1 MRKAYTL
8 SSILVLLVNV
18 LMAQSMPP
26 VQFSV
31 ERGFH
36 DTAFTLALSSDST
49 SATIRYT
56 FDGTAPTTVIGT
68 IYTEPISVNS
78 SSVIRAIAYTDL
90 DTSEVVTHSYL
101 FLSSVFHQFGIP
113 AGFPEKW
120 GEYEADY
127 EVAAAIADSTAY
139 RNMMIQ
145 SFDEFPVISLVTNQ
159 GFLFDDSLG
168 IYTNS
173 ERSGSEWERPV
184 SVEMMHSDGT
194 KGFQENAGLRIM
206 GGITRKA
213 EHYKKHSLRLL
224 FKSEYGA
231 KKLNYPVFGEAGED
245 KHNTLVLR
253 MIGQFNVTDHRAY
266 QAEKTQ
272 IFKDQFFRKLQE
284 KMEHTTVRGRFVH
297 VFLNGLYWGMYNL
310 TERPDAAYMEEYFGG
325 DKEDYDALN
334 ALKPVDG
341 DSLAWYEMIE
351 MVDAGLNIEENYQNI
366 QNYLDFDNF
375 FDYMLLN
382 HWGLNTDWDLNNW
395 YATRKREAGEKFRF
409 FSWDAEFTLAYFGAY
424 YQGTVCDQNLYP
436 YPRYLFHKLMDN
448 TNAYMKFADRVQCHC
463 FDDGILT
470 PENTI
475 NHYTQLS
482 EQTKN
487 IAVAETARW
496 GDMTGIQYTFNDHIK
511 PTTED
516 ILMNELPSRTDD
528 LITFYRLRGF
538 FPLLSGVEFSQ
549 NGGMILSTQ
558 SVFLTNPNVNGEIYY
573 TTDGTDPRMEDGSLS
588 PAAIHYTQ
596 PFQIADNVVD
606 IKARVFKLSTGL
618 MGNQWS
624 AMCPKR
630 FFVGQN
636 LHSLVINEINYHPD
650 SLCSS
655 GQGSELDYVE
665 VVNVGNH
672 AINLTD
678 CYFSQGVKY
687 TFPYGT
693 ILNTN
698 EYYVIAE
705 NVDSFAVYYGFKSDD
720 QYGGALS
727 NGGETIAINDPFH
740 RLIDSVALDDV
751 SPWDA
756 GPDGGGAS
764 LELLNPAWDNNNP
777 INWFRANYAC
787 EGTPGAA
794 NSRHCDFVEE
804 RVVINE
810 INYNSNNS
818 ADPGDWVE
826 LYNPMPYELN
836 LSGWQFFDEN
846 NGFTFPEGIT
856 LAADAYLVL
865 VEDSTM
871 FASIFP
877 NVSNYFGS
885 FGFNLSGGGER
896 ITILAD
902 AMCVA
907 DYVIYDDNAPWN
919 TMPDGTGATL
929 SLINTGFDNNLH
941 SSWIPSTYLNAPRGT
956 PGRTNG
962 LCPTT
967 TVAIPLDIC
976 SAEKVVLK
984 PDNLNEEI
992 TYKWIVNGDIANI
1005 IEANSLEVI
1014 WETGGNYTVQL
1025 LTQYYECSST
1035 QFLQI
1040 VVEECTPPL
1049 PSCVEIDLKV
1059 IILEGAYDVA
1069 ADSMKTKLNTVRKLL
1084 PVQTPTSNLVTP
1096 TPAEQPYGISPWNY
1110 TGTEGEDFTDA
1121 DYTEELVDWVL
1132 VSFRTEVEAAAEVSR
1147 TAALLLSNGNV
1158 DFVDRCALDLSQ
1170 NIDSVYAVVEHRN
1183 HIGVMTPYKIPI
1195 LNGVLTYDFTLQ
1207 DSYKDPT
1214 SYGQKQLAPDV
1225 WGMFCCDGNQQDIPS
1240 FDINGNDKT
1249 IWFDSNGFFDL
1260 YIPADYNMDGDIN
1273 GADKAIW
1280 VENNGISS
1288 RVPKY

>member
-1 MRKAYTL
+1 MRKAYIL
-8 SSILVLLVNV
+8 SSTLVFLVQA
-18 LMAQSMPP
+18 LIAQSMPP

-31 ERGFH
+31 ERGFYG
-36 DTAFTLALSSDST
+36 TAFTLALSSDST

-56 FDGTAPTTVIGT
+56 SDGTSPTTATST

-127 EVAAAIADSTAY
+127 EVAPAIADNAEY
-139 RNMMIQ
+139 RNMMLQ

-159 GFLFDDSLG
+159 DFLFDDSIG

-173 ERSGSEWERPV
+173 EESGIEWERPA
-184 SVEMMHSDGT
+184 SIEMIHPDGT
-194 KGFQENAGLRIM
+194 EGFQENAGLRIM
-206 GGITRKA
+206 GGITRRA

-253 MIGQFNVTDHRAY
+253 MVGQFNVTDHRPY

-272 IFKDQFFRKLQE
+272 IIKDQFFRELQE
-284 KMEHTTVRGRFVH
+284 KMGHSAVRGRFVH

-325 DKEDYDALN
+325 DKSDYDAMN
-334 ALKPVDG
+334 VLKPVDG

-351 MVDAGLNIEENYQNI
+351 IADVGLNIEENYQNI
-366 QNYLDFDNF
+366 QNYLDLDNF

-382 HWGLNTDWDLNNW
+382 HWGLNTDWDVNNW
-395 YATRKREAGEKFRF
+395 YATRKREPGAKFQF
-409 FSWDAEFTLAYFGAY
+409 FSWDAEFTLAYFGDY
-424 YQGTVCDQNLYP
+424 YQGTVYDQNLYP
-436 YPRYLFHKLMDN
+436 YPRHLFHQLMS
-448 TNAYMKFADRVQCHC
+448 NAKARMEFADRVQCHC
-463 FDDGILT
+463 FGDGALAT
-470 PENTI
+470 ENAI
-475 NHYTQLS
+475 AHYTQLS

-496 GDMTGIQYTFNDHIK
+496 GDMTGVQYTFNDHIK

-516 ILMNELPSRTDD
+516 ILNNQLPDRTND
-528 LITFYRLRGF
+528 LIAFYRLRGS
-538 FPLLSGVEFSQ
+538 FPVFSGVEFSQ
-549 NGGMILSTQ
+549 NGGAILPSQ
-558 SVFLTNPNVNGEIYY
+558 NIFLTNPNLYGEIYY
-573 TTDGTDPRMEDGSLS
+573 TTDGTDPRMDDGSLS
-588 PAAIHYTQ
+588 PSAIHYTQ
-596 PFQIADNVVD
+596 PFLITENVVD
-606 IKARVFKLSTGL
+606 IRARVVQINSLIP
-618 MGNQWS
+618 NQWS

-630 FFVGQN
+630 FFIEQN

-655 GQGSELDYVE
+655 GQGSELDYLE
-665 VVNVGNH
+665 VVNAGNH

-693 ILNTN
+693 ILNPN

-705 NVDSFAVYYGFKSDD
+705 NVDSFAINYGFKPDD
-720 QYGGALS
+720 QYGDALS

-764 LELLNPAWDNNNP
+764 LELLNTAWDNNNP

-787 EGTPGAA
+787 KGTPGAT
-794 NSRHCDFVEE
+794 NSRQCDFVEE

-810 INYNSNNS
+810 INYNSDNN

-826 LYNPMPYELN
+826 LYNPMPYELD

-846 NGFTFPEGIT
+846 NGFTFPDGTTLGIG
-856 LAADAYLVL
+856 AYLVL

-877 NVSNYFGS
+877 NVPNYFGG

-907 DYVIYDDNAPWN
+907 DYVIYDDDAPWD
-919 TMPDGTGATL
+919 TTPDGTGATL
-929 SLINTGFDNNLH
+929 SLISTGFDNNLH

-956 PGRTNG
+956 PGRANG

-967 TVAIPLDIC
+967 TVAIPPDIC
-976 SAEKVVLK
+976 NMEEVVLK
-984 PDNLNEEI
+984 PDNFNEEI
-992 TYKWIVNGDIANI
+992 TYKWIVNGGIDNI
-1005 IEANSLEVI
+1005 VGADSLVTTWEA
-1014 WETGGNYTVQL
+1014 GGNYTIQL
-1025 LTQYYECSST
+1025 LTEYYECSSV

-1040 VVEECTPPL
+1040 AVEQCTSPP

-1059 IILEGAYDVA
+1059 MLEGVYDA
-1069 ADSMKTKLNTVRKLL
+1069 TADSMRTKLNTVRKLL
-1084 PVQTPTSNLVTP
+1084 PGQTPTSNLVTP
-1096 TPAEQPYGISPWNY
+1096 TPAGQPYHASPWNY
-1110 TGTEGEDFTDA
+1110 AGTEGTDFVDT
-1121 DYTEELVDWVL
+1121 DYTDNMVDWIL
-1132 VSFRTEVEAAAEVSR
+1132 VSFRTELEAASEVSR

-1158 DFVDRCALDLSQ
+1158 DFVDRCALELSQ
-1170 NIDSVYAVVEHRN
+1170 NIDSVYVVVEHRN
-1183 HIGVMTPYKIPI
+1183 HIGVMTPYEIPI
-1195 LNGVLTYDFTLQ
+1195 LDGVLTYDFSTQ

-1214 SYGQKQLAPDV
+1214 SYGQKQLASDV
-1225 WGMFCCDGNQQDIPS
+1225 WGMFCCDGNQHDIPS

-1249 IWFDSNGFFDL
+1249 IWFDNNGFFDL

-1280 VENNGISS
+1280 TENNGISS
-1288 RVPKY
+1288 RVPK